1 MAMLNLFVT
10 EFRQLRTQAAHA
22 GATARVREAGRL
34 RRKVVRKEIG
44 MAVVTLG
51 AMVMFL
57 DAARGLSFL
66 VT

>member
-10 EFRQLRTQAAHA
+10 EFRQLRTQAADA
-22 GATARVREAGRL
+22 RATSRESEAGRL

-44 MAVVTLG
+44 MVVVTLG

-66 VT
+66 AT

>member
-1 MAMLNLFVT
+1 MAMLNLFVM
-10 EFRQLRTQAAHA
+10 EFRQLRTQAADA

-44 MAVVTLG
+44 MAVVALG